1 MTQILMVAARFLLRF
16 TPYVKCSDC
25 EKSGVAKREVSI
37 LNLALY
43 AIIGAIVYFVLNAFN
58 FGAFAIIIAVF
69 TFVALAYANVYYAK
83 PKCQFCSSLNVL
95 IIPFPRKADNK
106 EESNETETLKEP
118 VEDSKE
124 LDQPSDM

>member
-1 MTQILMVAARFLLRF
+1 MVAARFLLRF

-25 EKSGVAKREVSI
+25 EKSGIARREVSI
-37 LNLALY
+37 LNLLFYAL
-43 AIIGAIVYFVLNAFN
+43 IGVGAYFGFNALN
-58 FGAFAIIIAVF
+58 FGAFATILAVF
-69 TFVALAYANVYYAK
+69 VFVGLAYVNVYYAK
-83 PKCQFCSSLNVL
+83 PKCQFCRSSNVL